1 MTIET
6 SMADKVGRRE
16 VRRPSNVTLLYVARA
31 ARGFGDGF
39 AVIILAAYLPELG
52 FSTLQVYDITFLL
65 SFRHL
70 KPPEEHDAR
79 DEAVRTSA
87 QECADGVD
95 R

>member
-1 MTIET
+1 MAIET
-6 SMADKVGRRE
+6 SVADKVGRWE

-39 AVIILAAYLPELG
+39 AV
-52 FSTLQVYDITFLL
+52 YDITLLL

-70 KPPEEHDAR
+70 KPPEERDAR